1 MCADSQPL
9 RFFSNPRPTLADTY
23 MAMAAMAAVAVVEAC
38 SIHEST
44 SGIAIHIRG
53 LSGCILMRFGTED
66 NESHMAGGRMWVGD

>member
-1 MCADSQPL
+1 MCADSQSL
-9 RFFSNPRPTLADTY
+9 RFSFNPRPTLADTY
-23 MAMAAMAAVAVVEAC
+23 MAMAAVAVVEAC
-38 SIHEST
+38 SIREST